1 MTAPAPMDPARWR
14 AVRGLL
20 DQALDLDGDARTAFI
35 AAIAD
40 ADLRA
45 DVARLAARAE
55 QADAPVDRPAQAL
68 AASVLAGGSSPRD
81 WDREQI
87 GRRIGAYVLDDL
99 LGAGG
104 MGTVYRAH
112 RVDGR
117 FEQTVAI
124 KLVLTAH
131 RGLRERFRK
140 EQEILAGLRHPAI
153 AQLIDGGEA
162 EDGTPY
168 LAMEYVDG
176 EPITDYCRGN
186 LPDVGGRVRLMLR
199 VAGALAHAHRNLVIH
214 RDIKPSNILVTADGH
229 PKLLDFGI
237 AKLVGE
243 ERFRQVTAQRLGP
256 MTPAWAAP
264 EQFRGQAVTVATDVY
279 QFGMLL
285 YRLITGR
292 MPFKADPDDAMAWG
306 NAVIEDEPITLGR
319 ALAAARRGDGQRT
332 AGAVRTLDRDVDRDL
347 DAIVRTALAKHPAQR
362 YPSMDAM
369 VSDLE
374 AFLDGRPVQARR
386 GGSLYVAGRFVRRH
400 RIAVGAAA
408 AAVLG
413 LFGLTGYSLHQA
425 RVAEREAERA
435 RVAMAYVTEVFI
447 AADPASAGGVALSA
461 EALLDSAARK
471 VGPMLEAHP
480 ELRGPL
486 ATLMGSAYFN
496 MGAVARS
503 RDLLDQAVASI
514 RADPSIEP
522 LARAATLERA
532 ASAAYRSGELEVAHA
547 YLDEAEP
554 LAVGDSAEAYR
565 VRDAIADVRWDLAR
579 DAGESALSLAIA
591 ERAIAALESAP
602 RELGEARLPRALQR
616 RGVSLKDMRRF
627 DESES
632 ELRRA
637 VATATAHYGPTHLR
651 TLLAR
656 QSLGWSLVG
665 RGEPAAGL
673 AELEPVGEQ
682 LRALFGKASFHYG
695 SNLFNRALAYESL
708 GDPRRAIELFRE
720 AASAYADSTA
730 SATSQVGWAFLN
742 VADILAAQSDHE
754 GARAAYAEVESAWR
768 TSIPEDAPIRV
779 VLYASIARNEL
790 ALGDLA
796 AATRNA
802 DRSLGLARKHD
813 GESTAVAD
821 ALALTAEIA
830 QARGDRARAT
840 VTWNDAAEML
850 ARVSPGDAARA
861 AAWRGAARGAADG
874 QAAE

>member
-1 MTAPAPMDPARWR
+1 MNAPAPMDPARWR

-20 DQALDLDGDARTAFI
+20 DQALDLEGEARAAFI

-40 ADLRA
+40 AALRA
-45 DVARLAARAE
+45 DVARLAERAE
-55 QADAPVDRPAQAL
+55 QTDALVDRPAQAL

-176 EPITDYCRGN
+176 EPITEYCRGN
-186 LPDVGGRVRLMLR
+186 LPDVGGRVRLLLR

-214 RDIKPSNILVTADGH
+214 RDIKPSNILVTTDGH

-292 MPFKADPDDAMAWG
+292 MPFKADPDDAIAWG

-319 ALAAARRGDGQRT
+319 ALAAARRADGQRT

-369 VSDLE
+369 VADLE

-400 RIAVGAAA
+400 RLVVGAAA
-408 AAVLG
+408 AAV
-413 LFGLTGYSLHQA
+413 FGLIGLTVYSFEQA
-425 RVAEREAERA
+425 RTAAREAERA
-435 RVAMAYVTEVFI
+435 RAAMAYVTEVFI
-447 AADPASAGGVALSA
+447 AADPASPGGVALSA

-471 VGPMLEAHP
+471 VRPMLESHP

-486 ATLMGSAYFN
+486 ATLMGSAYYN

-503 RDLLDQAVASI
+503 RDLLEQAVASI
-514 RADPSIEP
+514 RADASVDAV
-522 LARAATLERA
+522 ARAATLERA
-532 ASAAYRSGELEVAHA
+532 ASATYRSGELDTAHA
-547 YLDEAEP
+547 YLAEADP
-554 LAVGDSAEAYR
+554 LAVGESAEAYR
-565 VRDAIADVRWDLAR
+565 VRDAIADLRWELAR
-579 DAGESALSLAIA
+579 DAGESERSLAIA
-591 ERAIAALESAP
+591 EAALAALASAP
-602 RELGEARLPRALQR
+602 EEMRVARVPRALQR
-616 RGVSLKDMRRF
+616 RGVSLKDLGRF
-627 DESES
+627 DESEAV
-632 ELRRA
+632 LRSA
-637 VATATAHYGPTHLR
+637 VASASAHYGPDHLR

-682 LRALFGKASFHYG
+682 LRALFGRTSMHYG
-695 SNLFNRALAYESL
+695 SNLFNRALAYERL
-708 GDPRRAIELFRE
+708 GDDARSIELFRE
-720 AASAYADSTA
+720 AAAAYADSSA
-730 SATSQVGWAFLN
+730 SATSQVGWAMFN
-742 VADILAAQSDHE
+742 VAGILARNADH
-754 GARAAYAEVESAWR
+754 GRARTAYAEVESAWR
-768 TSIPEDAPIRV
+768 TSMPEDAPIRIT
-779 VLYASIARNEL
+779 LHSEIARNDL
-790 ALGDLA
+790 ALGELA
-796 AATRNA
+796 AATRHA
-802 DRSLGLARKHD
+802 DRALGLARTLES
-813 GESTAVAD
+813 ESTTLAGV
-821 ALALTAEIA
+821 LALNAEIA
-830 QARGDRARAT
+830 QARGDRARAA
-840 VTWNDAAEML
+840 VIWNDAAAMIE
-850 ARVSPGDAARA
+850 RVSPASAELADGWRKAARSA
-861 AAWRGAARGAADG
+861 TDSG
-874 QAAE
+874 

>member
-20 DQALDLDGDARTAFI
+20 DQALDLDGDARAAFI

-55 QADAPVDRPAQAL
+55 QADAPVDKPAQAL
-68 AASVLAGGSSPRD
+68 AAAVLAGGNSPRD

-117 FEQTVAI
+117 FEQVVAI

-176 EPITDYCRGN
+176 EPITEYCRGN
-186 LPDVGGRVRLMLR
+186 LPDVGGRVRLLLR

-292 MPFKADPDDAMAWG
+292 MPFKADPDDAIAWG

-369 VSDLE
+369 VADLE

-408 AAVLG
+408 AAVFG
-413 LFGLTGYSLHQA
+413 LLALTGYSFHQA

-435 RVAMAYVTEVFI
+435 RAAMAYVTEVFI

-471 VGPMLEAHP
+471 VGSMLEAHP

-496 MGAVARS
+496 MGAVAR
-503 RDLLDQAVASI
+503 
-514 RADPSIEP
+514 
-522 LARAATLERA
+522 TLERA
-532 ASAAYRSGELEVAHA
+532 AQAAYRSGQLATAQA
-547 YLDEAEP
+547 YLDEATP
-554 LAVGDSAEAYR
+554 LAEGEDAEAYR
-565 VRDAIADVRWDLAR
+565 VRDAIADLRWDLAR
-579 DAGESALSLAIA
+579 DAGESMQSLAIA
-591 ERAIAALESAP
+591 EAALAALESAP
-602 RELGEARLPRALQR
+602 PELREARVPRALQR
-616 RGVSLKDMRRF
+616 RGVSLKDLGRF

-695 SNLFNRALAYESL
+695 SNLFNRALAYEAL
-708 GDPRRAIELFRE
+708 GEPVRAIELFRE
-720 AASAYADSTA
+720 AASEYADSTA
-730 SATSQVGWAFLN
+730 SATSQVGWAYLN
-742 VADILAAQSDHE
+742 VADLLAGLSDHA
-754 GARAAYAEVESAWR
+754 GARAAYGEVEEAWR
-768 TSIPEDAPIRV
+768 SSMPEDAPIRV
-779 VLYASIARNEL
+779 VLYAAIARNDL
-790 ALGDLA
+790 ALGELA

-813 GESTAVAD
+813 GESTAVAE

-840 VTWNDAAEML
+840 VTWNDAADML
-850 ARVSPGDAARA
+850 ERIGPEGAAKA
-861 AAWRGAARGAADG
+861 AAWRKAASGAADT
-874 QAAE
+874 QVAAGTSS